1 MIELVNGLE
10 HREEIRALFTEYT
23 DMLVETDPTFARY
36 LVLQSYDDE
45 LQHLEVKYGPPRG
58 RLWLA
63 LVDGEA
69 AGCIALHP
77 LDDERCE
84 LKRLYVKPRFRC
96 RGLGRLL
103 METMID
109 AARELGYRHVL
120 LDTLPPLKAAIR
132 LYREQGFYDIP
143 CYNNSPME
151 RTYFLQYDL

>member
-10 HREEIRALFTEYT
+10 HPEEIRSLFTEYT
-23 DMLVETDPTFARY
+23 QMLVDTDPTFARY

-45 LQHLEVKYGPPRG
+45 VLHLEAKYGPPRG

-84 LKRLYVKPRFRC
+84 MKRLYVKPRFRNH
-96 RGLGRLL
+96 GLGNLL
-103 METMID
+103 VETMID

-120 LDTLPPLKAAIR
+120 LDTLPPLTAAIR
-132 LYREQGFYDIP
+132 LYRERGFYDIP

-151 RTYFLQYDL
+151 STYFLQLDL

>member
-109 AARELGYRHVL
+109 ATSFA
-120 LDTLPPLKAAIR
+120 
-132 LYREQGFYDIP
+132 
-143 CYNNSPME
+143 SM
-151 RTYFLQYDL
+151 